1 VQALVSKPFP
11 RLSRIG
17 IVHLTMCV
25 FALALVGR
33 AAQVQL
39 WQGRAWAERAARQH
53 VAAAE
58 VPAPR
63 GDILDATGL
72 PLVQSRELVGL
83 RIAPKEVKDRRA
95 LAKALAKAGVAPGW
109 VRRATDPKRAWV
121 ALPGVF
127 LPTDVAAIVGTRGV
141 YPQPVVERVAIASD
155 GMRRIVGQVGPG
167 GAPVDGVELALDSVL
182 RGAKGA
188 ASLVR
193 DARGRSFE
201 SPTAPSVAAQQGNTV
216 ALTIN
221 FALQDIADRALGDA
235 VSSMGADGGDIVVL
249 DPHTGALLAM
259 ASRRGDPRATA
270 ATALTE
276 PFEPGSTLKPFIAA
290 ALLGRGRA
298 RVDEVVNT
306 HNGTF
311 VYNGRTITDTHRAAR
326 MTLAE
331 VIEQSSNI
339 GIVQFAERLSA
350 REEYETLRDL
360 GFGMPTGVPY
370 PSEAAGVLK
379 PPGAWSKP
387 TPASMAMGYEIMVT
401 PLQLAVAY
409 AAIANGGELL
419 EPGLVKEVRSA
430 DGKTLYRHERR
441 VVRRVMSPET
451 AAQVREMLVATVER
465 GTAADADMATF
476 AVAGKTGTARRTAL
490 GQGYVAKRYT
500 ASFVG
505 LFPAEDPQYVILVKL
520 DNPTGAYYGGKTAA
534 PVSKVVLEAA
544 VAARDAALDRGA
556 LVRHGRSRAAAR
568 NLPLGDRARRR
579 DTVRLAGLPSAVGAA
594 HAAAPTAPTAPR
606 ARAVAADA
614 PFVVDLGAPPAAR
627 PAAMPVRAIPDVRGL
642 PLRAAVRTL
651 HQAGF
656 NVQLGIGPTGAT
668 APAAGTLLRPGA
680 VVRLLRQP

>member
-1 VQALVSKPFP
+1 VPALASKSLR

-17 IVHLTMCV
+17 IVHLALCA

-53 VAAAE
+53 ITAAE

-72 PLVQSRELVGL
+72 PLVQSRELVRL
-83 RIAPKEVKDRRA
+83 RIAPKEVRDRRA
-95 LAKALAKAGVAPGW
+95 LAKALGRAGVDPGW
-109 VRRATDPKRAWV
+109 VRRATDGRRAWV
-121 ALPGVF
+121 SLPGLF
-127 LPTDVAAIVGTRGV
+127 LPTDVTAIVATRGV
-141 YPQPVVERVAIASD
+141 HAQPVADRVAIASD
-155 GMRRIVGQVGPG
+155 GMRRIVGRVGPDG
-167 GAPVDGVELALDSVL
+167 EAVDGIELALDSVL

-201 SPTAPSVAAQQGNTV
+201 SPSTPGVAAQQGNTV

-221 FALQDIADRALGDA
+221 YALQDIADRALGEA
-235 VSSMGADGGDIVVL
+235 ASSMGAEGGDIVVM
-249 DPHTGALLAM
+249 DPHTGAVLAM
-259 ASRRGDPRATA
+259 ASRRADPRAAA

-290 ALLGRGRA
+290 ALLGRRRA

-311 VYNGRTITDTHRAAR
+311 VYNGRTITDSHKAAR

-360 GFGMPTGVPY
+360 GFGTPTGVPY

-401 PLQLAVAY
+401 PLQLAAAY
-409 AAIANGGELL
+409 AAVANGGELL
-419 EPGLVKEVRSA
+419 EPGLVKEVRSP

-441 VVRRVMSPET
+441 VIRRVMSPEI
-451 AAQVREMLVATVER
+451 ARQVRELLVATVAR

-476 AVAGKTGTARRTAL
+476 AVAGKTGTARRTVL
-490 GQGYVAKRYT
+490 GQGYVARRYT

-520 DNPTGAYYGGKTAA
+520 DNPIGAYYGGKTAA
-534 PVSKVVLEAA
+534 PVSKVVLQAA

-568 NLPLGDRARRR
+568 NLPLGDRSRPR
-579 DTVRLAGLPSAVGAA
+579 DTLRL
-594 HAAAPTAPTAPR
+594 AAAPASALTPVVAP
-606 ARAVAADA
+606 VAAGA
-614 PFVVDLGAPPAAR
+614 RFVVDLPGPAVVRLAVLPLR
-627 PAAMPVRAIPDVRGL
+627 PIPDVRGL
-642 PLRAAVRTL
+642 PLRVAVRTL
-651 HQAGF
+651 HRAGF

-668 APAAGTLLRPGA
+668 LPGAGALARPGT